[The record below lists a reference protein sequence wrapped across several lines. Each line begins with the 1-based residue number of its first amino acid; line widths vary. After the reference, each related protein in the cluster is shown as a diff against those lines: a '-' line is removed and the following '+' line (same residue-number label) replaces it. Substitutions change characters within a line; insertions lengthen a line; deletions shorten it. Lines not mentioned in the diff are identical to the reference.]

1 MKRRYIGF
9 LVVLLFSLLCRGIT
23 GIALA
28 SEEHEIEYTVSFV
41 DTSDYNT
48 KIFNMQ
54 RGKVAEGTV
63 INVSFPK
70 QIIGT
75 DGHIWKSV
83 VDSPQAFTVYQSGTH
98 KYYIEYEQGEKVTEP
113 DEPDAEEKE
122 RLERWLDKA
131 WKADCDITGQA
142 PDGERDPNLIIEN
155 DLQNNTRIKNLVSM
169 VQDAEWHYFY
179 MIGKNYLPQTLV
191 IGTNFD
197 AEYSSTKEDTFSVG
211 KEKYTVIRVGVRRN
225 WKPET
230 CVHDW
235 EVISTIKNSCLD
247 NGQETCRCRRCLT
260 EETVLLPALGHHDTD
275 SDSLCDL
282 CGRRVFEQ
290 TVGDKIQTTLKTK
303 EGDIPLAFRCLD
315 TDYNGTG
322 KMLYLSEDV
331 LGKDITGICFDE
343 ADYNDSPLRNYFNLA
358 FANDSSIAAALQPIE
373 RSDAAGRIDYAS
385 LLSKE
390 EYEHYEQEGLIE
402 AGEPYFLRTVDGDKI
417 YAVDSNDNMNRVSP
431 AGNADY
437 GARPFILLNKPV
449 TGETAEPANWKVG
462 DVQMRQVGKK
472 TYRFRCVDEDYSD
485 KQDGHRR
492 AALFLCDSVI
502 RADIDR
508 TNTELKKLTFGTNNN
523 YKISSIRNWL
533 NKNSAN
539 SSFNLEPISIGVN
552 TAYTGSTIAGAWE
565 QLDDSRLSH
574 HNIGFQYMQDRLF
587 CLSMEEAL
595 KYREELWRF
604 GNSQNNPDSQVS
616 PYSQGYYLRTPFY
629 EEDER
634 GAFQYGSDIYV
645 VDLLNGNIHTALTTS
660 ETYGIR
666 PAFALPQG

>member
-1 MKRRYIGF
+1 M
-9 LVVLLFSLLCRGIT
+9 
-23 GIALA
+23 
-28 SEEHEIEYTVSFV
+28 
-41 DTSDYNT
+41 
-48 KIFNMQ
+48 
-54 RGKVAEGTV
+54 
-63 INVSFPK
+63 
-70 QIIGT
+70 
-75 DGHIWKSV
+75 
-83 VDSPQAFTVYQSGTH
+83 
-98 KYYIEYEQGEKVTEP
+98 
-113 DEPDAEEKE
+113 
-122 RLERWLDKA
+122 
-131 WKADCDITGQA
+131 
-142 PDGERDPNLIIEN
+142 
-155 DLQNNTRIKNLVSM
+155 
-169 VQDAEWHYFY
+169 
-179 MIGKNYLPQTLV
+179 
-191 IGTNFD
+191 
-197 AEYSSTKEDTFSVG
+197 
-211 KEKYTVIRVGVRRN
+211 
-225 WKPET
+225 
-230 CVHDW
+230 
-235 EVISTIKNSCLD
+235 
-247 NGQETCRCRRCLT
+247 
-260 EETVLLPALGHHDTD
+260 
-275 SDSLCDL
+275 
-282 CGRRVFEQ
+282 
-290 TVGDKIQTTLKTK
+290 
-303 EGDIPLAFRCLD
+303 
-315 TDYNGTG
+315 
-322 KMLYLSEDV
+322 
-331 LGKDITGICFDE
+331 
-343 ADYNDSPLRNYFNLA
+343 
-358 FANDSSIAAALQPIE
+358 
-373 RSDAAGRIDYAS
+373 
-385 LLSKE
+385 
-390 EYEHYEQEGLIE
+390 
-402 AGEPYFLRTVDGDKI
+402 RTVDGDKI
-417 YAVDSNDNMNRVSP
+417 YAVDSNENMNRVLP
-431 AGNADY
+431 EGNEDY

-502 RADIDR
+502 RADIDS

-574 HNIGFQYMQDRLF
+574 HDIGFQYMQDRLF

-604 GNSQNNPDSQVS
+604 GNLQNNPDSQVS